1 MKSIATRVILISIAL
16 GTTLFGLADTATAS
30 HVELQIVGPA
40 EVAVGHSV
48 GVQATLRSA
57 DDDLPIAGAAVTFYT
72 HASFDG
78 VSSKV
83 ELGKAV
89 SGKDGVAV
97 LDYQPRT
104 SGEHEL
110 VVEYLTPGS
119 SEPEVATWSHV
130 AAGGGSQ
137 MYRSTAGMDVPGLNV
152 WLIIAVVS
160 TVWLILLSVAVRV
173 IAIARADD
181 DVAVAAGHSSPGH
194 AGAVS
199 S

>member
-89 SGKDGVAV
+89 SGKDGVA
-97 LDYQPRT
+97 LLNYQPRT
-104 SGEHEL
+104 SGEHEI

-119 SEPEVATWSHV
+119 TEPEVATWSHV
-130 AAGGGSQ
+130 AADGGSQ

-160 TVWLILLSVAVRV
+160 TVWLILLSVGVRV

-181 DVAVAAGHSSPGH
+181 DVAVAAGHSSPGR
-194 AGAVS
+194 AGTVS

>member
-1 MKSIATRVILISIAL
+1 MKSIATRVILVSIAL
-16 GTTLFGLADTATAS
+16 GTTLFGLADTASAS

-40 EVAVGHSV
+40 EVAVGQSV

-57 DDDLPIAGAAVTFYT
+57 DDGLPVAGAVVTFYT

-78 VSSKV
+78 VGSTV

-97 LDYQPRT
+97 LNYQPRT
-104 SGEHEL
+104 SGEHEI
-110 VVEYLTPGS
+110 VVEYLTEGAT
-119 SEPEVATWSHV
+119 EPEVATWSHV
-130 AAGGGSQ
+130 AAGDGSQ

-152 WLIIAVVS
+152 WLIIGVVS
-160 TVWLILLSVAVRV
+160 TVWLILFSVGVRV

-181 DVAVAAGHSSPGH
+181 DASVAAGQASSGH

>member
-1 MKSIATRVILISIAL
+1 MRSIATRVILISIAL
-16 GTTLFGLADTATAS
+16 GATVFGLADTASAS
-30 HVELQIVGPA
+30 HVKLQIEGPA

-57 DDDLPIAGAAVTFYT
+57 DDGLPVAGAAVTFYT

-89 SGKDGVAV
+89 SGKDGVAI
-97 LDYQPRT
+97 LNYQPRT
-104 SGEHEL
+104 SGEHEIL
-110 VVEYLTPGS
+110 VEYLTPGS
-119 SEPEVATWSHV
+119 AEPEVATWSHV
-130 AAGGGSQ
+130 AADGGSQ
-137 MYRSTAGMDVPGLNV
+137 MYWSTAGMNVPGLNV
-152 WLIIAVVS
+152 WLIIGVVS
-160 TVWLILLSVAVRV
+160 TVWLILVSVALRV
-173 IAIARADD
+173 IAIARSDD
-181 DVAVAAGHSSPGH
+181 DAEITAAPSSTGR